1 MKKINLTKLLK
12 NNNMIKYNKYKI
24 YLQKNNIFIKK
35 VNKILIMHKLKKN

>member
-35 VNKILIMHKLKKN
+35 FNKILIMHKFKKN